1 MIGQSVL
8 HRGRGALI
16 LASALCVLAM
26 LISPVG
32 VTAQTAPPGGQFV
45 QPSQPQAQPAP
56 ASPAT
61 PSPQRSPGFLESIGR
76 WMDESRANMNKS
88 LDDMWQ
94 GAARNS
100 SEAAKASNEATSNL
114 AKGAV
119 DAAKDTADAL
129 GKLGTGRIATG
140 RARCVTAANGAPD
153 CRLAAEQLCKSKGFS
168 TGNSLENETVERCS
182 PLVLLRGNKKPGECP
197 IEHTVTKAMCQ

>member
-1 MIGQSVL
+1 M
-8 HRGRGALI
+8 
-16 LASALCVLAM
+16 
-26 LISPVG
+26 
-32 VTAQTAPPGGQFV
+32 
-45 QPSQPQAQPAP
+45 
-56 ASPAT
+56 
-61 PSPQRSPGFLESIGR
+61 ESIGR

-129 GKLGTGRIATG
+129 GKLGTGRIAAG
-140 RARCVTAANGAPD
+140 RERCVIAANGAPD